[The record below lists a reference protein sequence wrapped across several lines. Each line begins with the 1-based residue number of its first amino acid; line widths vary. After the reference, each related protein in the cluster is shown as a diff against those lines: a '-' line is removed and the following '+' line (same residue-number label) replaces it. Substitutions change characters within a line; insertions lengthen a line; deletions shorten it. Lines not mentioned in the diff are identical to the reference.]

1 MPGGRGAFTAA
12 AVPSVA
18 GDLNSAGRSDDT
30 VRKRPTT
37 ARCVHMPKCCG
48 VGAPS
53 VAGSGLP
60 DFADRRYLLSDQG
73 RRRVTMYPTGGL

>member
-1 MPGGRGAFTAA
+1 MPGDRGAFIAA

-18 GDLNSAGRSDDT
+18 AGLELHGRSDDT

-37 ARCVHMPKCCG
+37 ARCAHMPQCCG

-53 VAGSGLP
+53 VAGSALP
-60 DFADRRYLLSDQG
+60 DFAYRRYLLSD
-73 RRRVTMYPTGGL
+73 